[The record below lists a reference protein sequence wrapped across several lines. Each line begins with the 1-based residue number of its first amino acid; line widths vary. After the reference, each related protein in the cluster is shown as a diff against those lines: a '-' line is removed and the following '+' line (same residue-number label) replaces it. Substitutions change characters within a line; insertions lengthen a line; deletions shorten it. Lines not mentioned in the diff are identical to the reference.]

1 MTETEQRQHTVAALI
16 PGDSLIHRL
25 HPMAKLAWVLAILFF
40 AFMIRHA
47 WLLFGLTIIGIL
59 LVAYSR
65 TMSGYLRSMVII
77 LPIALG
83 LIFLQSVAPAFPRP
97 WTPITSVGPFTLFQE
112 GVYNG
117 LLLTSRVT
125 TAATFA
131 LLVVQTT
138 HPGDMSVAL
147 ERIKVPYQFNFMVV
161 TTLQLIPIFQRE
173 LQIIFSAQQS
183 RGMRA
188 KGFGALLP
196 SLVPIFAGAIERV
209 QQLSTSLESRAFGSA
224 GDKSH
229 LREVTT
235 RPIDI
240 IVSLAALALLVSAFV
255 LFFRFDALNI
265 ARDVVFTPVVA
276 VTVGIGA
283 GVLFLL
289 MLAAAFVKM
298 RSIGG

>member
-1 MTETEQRQHTVAALI
+1 MTEQRQHTVASLI
-16 PGDSLIHRL
+16 PGDSFLHRL
-25 HPMAKLAWVLAILFF
+25 HPLAKVAWVIGVLFF
-40 AFMIRHA
+40 AFIMGHA
-47 WLLFGLTIIGIL
+47 WLLFGFTLLGIAL
-59 LVAYSR
+59 IAWSGTL
-65 TMSGYLRSMVII
+65 SGYLRSMVII
-77 LPIALG
+77 VPIALG
-83 LIFLQSVAPAFPRP
+83 LIFLQSVAPAFPQP
-97 WTPITSVGPFTLFQE
+97 WTFITRVGPFNLYQE

-147 ERIKVPYQFNFMVV
+147 ERLKVPYQFNFMVV

-209 QQLSTSLESRAFGSA
+209 QQLSTSLESRAFGSS

-229 LREVTT
+229 LREVNT
-235 RPIDI
+235 RPIDV
-240 IVSLAALALLVSAFV
+240 IVSLGGLSLAVTAFV
-255 LFFRFDALNI
+255 LLFRFDRLNI
-265 ARDVVFTPVVA
+265 ARDVSFEPITA
-276 VTVGIGA
+276 VIIGIGS
-283 GVLFLL
+283 GVLFLM
-289 MLAAAFVKM
+289 MLVFAFIKM
-298 RSIGG
+298 RSIAR